1 MSEYKTRV
9 LLVEDEELARKT
21 LGFYLNTIF
30 DEVEIACDGQEGI
43 DLFKKNIKEG
53 FDLVLT
59 DIKMPNKDGLTMID
73 EMLEIKKDQRFIIVS
88 AFKEEEDLL
97 KLINLRVLGYFVKPL
112 NIDNMMEMLKKAKE
126 EVLSDQESKDIKI
139 SSQDVLKLNKTY
151 SYKISK
157 DILYK
162 KDNLIKLSNKE
173 AQILKVLINNI
184 GEVVPVVLFKK
195 EVWNDENTNDS
206 AFRTVMKRLKDKLKD
221 NDFILSYKGKGYIIN
236 QLL

>member
-43 DLFKKNIKEG
+43 DFFKNDLQRG

-59 DIKMPNKDGLTMID
+59 DIKMPNKDGMKMID
-73 EMLEIKKDQRFIIVS
+73 EMLELKKDQRFIIVS

-126 EVLSDQESKDIKI
+126 EVLFDYKSKNMKTSLDDII
-139 SSQDVLKLNKTY
+139 KLNKIY

-162 KDNLIKLSNKE
+162 KDVLIKLSNKE
-173 AQILKVLINNI
+173 AQILKVLITNI
-184 GEVVPVVLFKK
+184 GEVVPVTLFKK
-195 EVWNDENTNDS
+195 EVWDDENTNDS
-206 AFRTVMKRLKDKLKD
+206 AFRTVMKRLKDKLKE
-221 NDFILSYKGKGYIIN
+221 NDFIVSYKGKGYIIN